1 MSAEAV
7 LIDILNE
14 IGIDRSNPQINAT
27 DFEMRQ
33 IVDFMNETG
42 DEIAER
48 AEWSKMYNDWVV
60 PGGQTAVNLPTDW
73 RRIAS
78 TGSARLTGT
87 YAPIRVI
94 IDPETWGFLQAR
106 PSVRQ
111 YCHVSS
117 GQLQFAPILPL
128 QGATVKYQVKAWVT
142 DNKEAITE
150 NGDNVLIP
158 ESLIT
163 KGTVWR
169 WKRQKGLP
177 YDDYVAEY
185 EAALITLLKA
195 DRGEA

>member
-1 MSAEAV
+1 MNAEAI

-14 IGIDRSNPQINAT
+14 IGIDRSNPQVNAV

-33 IVDFMNETG
+33 IVDFMNEAG

-60 PGGQTAVNLPTDW
+60 PGAQSSIDLPDDW
-73 RRIAS
+73 RKIAS
-78 TGSARLTGT
+78 TGSARITGT
-87 YAPIRVI
+87 YAPIRVVT
-94 IDPETWGFLQAR
+94 DPETWGFLQAR

-111 YCHVSS
+111 YCHIS
-117 GQLQFAPILPL
+117 GDQLHFAPVLPTS
-128 QGATVKYQVKAWVT
+128 GATVKYQVQAWVS
-142 DNKEAITE
+142 DSKLAVTE
-150 NGDNVLIP
+150 NGDNVLVP
-158 ESLIT
+158 GSLIV
-163 KGTVWR
+163 KGAVWR

-185 EAALITLLKA
+185 EASLITHLKA